1 MRVEDG
7 APPGDFLELVRA
19 HEGIIRRIA
28 PAYGDTLE
36 EREDLAQEICL
47 QLWRAR
53 SSFGGRAK
61 VSTWVY
67 SVALNAAVPV
77 VRRGARRPRPGP
89 LPESLDPPAGEKE
102 DRSGE
107 VEVLYA
113 AMRRLGDAERALV
126 LLWLEQRSYGEI
138 AEVLGLTVS
147 NVSVRLVRVKEK
159 LKALVGEMAR
169 GRAGETWS

>member
-1 MRVEDG
+1 MEDG
-7 APPGDFLELVRA
+7 APPGGFPELVRA

-28 PAYGDTLE
+28 RAYGDTRE

-47 QLWRAR
+47 QLWR
-53 SSFGGRAK
+53 SLGSFGGRAK

-67 SVALNAAVPV
+67 SVALNTAVSV
-77 VRRGARRPRPGP
+77 VRRRARRPRTEP
-89 LPESLDPPAGEKE
+89 LPESLDPPARESE
-102 DRSGE
+102 DWSGE
-107 VEVLYA
+107 VEMLYA
-113 AMRRLGDAERALV
+113 AMRRLGEAERALV
-126 LLWLEQRSYGEI
+126 LLWLEERSYGEI

-159 LKALVGEMAR
+159 LKGLVGETKR

>member
-1 MRVEDG
+1 M
-7 APPGDFLELVRA
+7 
-19 HEGIIRRIA
+19 
-28 PAYGDTLE
+28 
-36 EREDLAQEICL
+36 
-47 QLWRAR
+47 
-53 SSFGGRAK
+53 
-61 VSTWVY
+61 
-67 SVALNAAVPV
+67 ALNTAVSV
-77 VRRGARRPRPGP
+77 VRRRARRPRTEP

>member
-7 APPGDFLELVRA
+7 APPEDFPDLVRA

-28 PAYGDTLE
+28 RAYGDTRE

-47 QLWRAR
+47 QLWRACG
-53 SSFGGRAK
+53 SFGGRAK

-67 SVALNAAVPV
+67 SVALNTAVSV
-77 VRRGARRPRPGP
+77 VRRRARRPRTEP
-89 LPESLDPPAGEKE
+89 LPESLDLPAGERE

-107 VEVLYA
+107 VEMLYA
-113 AMRRLGDAERALV
+113 AMRRLGEAERALV
-126 LLWLEQRSYGEI
+126 LLWLEERSYGEI

-159 LKALVGEMAR
+159 LKALVDSMER
-169 GRAGETWS
+169 GRSGVAWS